1 MTYRKEALVEGE
13 YYHIYNRGNS
23 KQNIF
28 TDDLDRDRF
37 TKLLYLCNSEKSIN
51 FRDDIVGK
59 KIDAFDFNRG
69 EELVSIGAWV
79 LMPNHFHIY
88 ITLND
93 LPKSDFGNNITEF
106 MRKLLTSYSKYF
118 NTKYR
123 RTGGLFE
130 SKFKS
135 VHIETDIQAKYIFSY
150 IHLNPIKL
158 IDKNWKEDGI
168 KDFQKAKKFLESYK
182 WSSYMDYK
190 GVVREENKI
199 LNREK
204 FPYYFKTIKDFD
216 DEMIEWLSFNLPKSD
231 FGKPPKQE

>member
-79 LMPNHFHIY
+79 LMPNHFHLY
-88 ITLND
+88 ISPRRRLGD
-93 LPKSDFGNNITEF
+93 LGEETNSISVFVQ
-106 MRKLLTSYSKYF
+106 KLCTSYSMYF
-118 NTKYR
+118 NKKYK
-123 RTGGLFE
+123 RTGKLFE
-130 SKFKS
+130 GPFKA
-135 VHIETDIQAKYIFSY
+135 VHTKNDVQSKYIFSY
-150 IHLNPIKL
+150 IHLNPLKL
-158 IDKNWKEDGI
+158 IDPLWKEKEI
-168 KDFQKAKKFLESYK
+168 RNVKKRIEFLNKYE
-182 WSSYMDYK
+182 WSSYLDFRK
-190 GVVREENKI
+190 IKRLRGRI
-199 LNREK
+199 LNLK
-204 FPYYFKTIKDFD
+204 VFPQYFLDKEIFD
-216 DEMIEWLSFNLPKSD
+216 KEIFDWVTFNK
-231 FGKPPKQE
+231 

>member
-79 LMPNHFHIY
+79 LMPNHFHLY
-88 ITLND
+88 ISPRRRLGD
-93 LPKSDFGNNITEF
+93 LGEETNSISVFVQ
-106 MRKLLTSYSKYF
+106 KLCTSYSMYF
-118 NTKYR
+118 NKKYK
-123 RTGGLFE
+123 RTGKLFE
-130 SKFKS
+130 GPFKA
-135 VHIETDIQAKYIFSY
+135 VHTKNDIQSKYIFSY
-150 IHLNPIKL
+150 IHLNPLKL
-158 IDKNWKEDGI
+158 IDPLWKEKEI
-168 KDFQKAKKFLESYK
+168 RNVKKSIEFLNKYE
-182 WSSYMDYK
+182 WSSYLDFRKIKRLK
-190 GVVREENKI
+190 GRI
-199 LNREK
+199 LNLK
-204 FPYYFKTIKDFD
+204 VFPQYFLDKEIFD
-216 DEMIEWLSFNLPKSD
+216 KEIFDWVTFNK
-231 FGKPPKQE
+231 

>member
-79 LMPNHFHIY
+79 LMPNHFHLY
-88 ITLND
+88 ISPRRRLGD
-93 LPKSDFGNNITEF
+93 LGEETNSISVFVQ
-106 MRKLLTSYSKYF
+106 KLCTSYSMYF
-118 NTKYR
+118 NKKYK
-123 RTGGLFE
+123 RTGKLFE
-130 SKFKS
+130 GPFKA
-135 VHIETDIQAKYIFSY
+135 VHTKNDIQSKYIFSY
-150 IHLNPIKL
+150 IHLNPLKL
-158 IDKNWKEDGI
+158 IDPLWKEKEI
-168 KDFQKAKKFLESYK
+168 RNVKKSIEFLNKYE
-182 WSSYMDYK
+182 WSSYLDFRK
-190 GVVREENKI
+190 IKRLRGRI
-199 LNREK
+199 LNLK
-204 FPYYFKTIKDFD
+204 VFPQYFLDKEIFD
-216 DEMIEWLSFNLPKSD
+216 KEIFDWVTFNK
-231 FGKPPKQE
+231 

>member
-79 LMPNHFHIY
+79 LMPNHFHLY
-88 ITLND
+88 ISPRRRLGEKVKVVFTGDTGNSPAPLLRDTEKISDADYLIIDSVYGDKNHE
-93 LPKSDFGNNITEF
+93 PKEERD
-106 MRKLLTSYSKYF
+106 RKF
-118 NTKYR
+118 R
-123 RTGGLFE
+123 RIVMET
-130 SKFKS
+130 
-135 VHIETDIQAKYIFSY
+135 IETRGALIIPALFFGLKCWPRFFPRFLFTESFIAFTKRAKSTK
-150 IHLNPIKL
+150 P
-158 IDKNWKEDGI
+158 
-168 KDFQKAKKFLESYK
+168 
-182 WSSYMDYK
+182 YMP
-190 GVVREENKI
+190 
-199 LNREK
+199 
-204 FPYYFKTIKDFD
+204 F
-216 DEMIEWLSFNLPKSD
+216 
-231 FGKPPKQE
+231 

>member
-79 LMPNHFHIY
+79 LMPNHFHLY
-88 ITLND
+88 ISPRRRLGD
-93 LPKSDFGNNITEF
+93 LGEETNSISVFVQ
-106 MRKLLTSYSKYF
+106 KLCTSYSMYF
-118 NTKYR
+118 NKKYK
-123 RTGGLFE
+123 RTGKLFE
-130 SKFKS
+130 GPFKA
-135 VHIETDIQAKYIFSY
+135 VHTKNDVQSKYIFSY
-150 IHLNPIKL
+150 IHLNPLKL
-158 IDKNWKEDGI
+158 IDPLWKEKEI
-168 KDFQKAKKFLESYK
+168 RNVKKSIEFLNKYE
-182 WSSYMDYK
+182 WSSYLDFRKIKRLK
-190 GVVREENKI
+190 GRI
-199 LNREK
+199 LNLK
-204 FPYYFKTIKDFD
+204 VFPQYFLDKEIFD
-216 DEMIEWLSFNLPKSD
+216 KEIFDWVTFNK
-231 FGKPPKQE
+231 

>member
-79 LMPNHFHIY
+79 LMPNHFHLY
-88 ITLND
+88 ISPRRRLGD
-93 LPKSDFGNNITEF
+93 LGEETNSISVFVQ
-106 MRKLLTSYSKYF
+106 KLCTSYSMYF
-118 NTKYR
+118 NKKYK
-123 RTGGLFE
+123 RTGKLFE
-130 SKFKS
+130 GPFKA
-135 VHIETDIQAKYIFSY
+135 VHTKNDVQSKYIFSY
-150 IHLNPIKL
+150 IHLNPLKL
-158 IDKNWKEDGI
+158 IDPLWKEKEI
-168 KDFQKAKKFLESYK
+168 RNVKKSIEFLNKYE
-182 WSSYMDYK
+182 WSSYLDFRK
-190 GVVREENKI
+190 IKRLRGRI
-199 LNREK
+199 LNLK
-204 FPYYFKTIKDFD
+204 VFPQYFLDKEIFD
-216 DEMIEWLSFNLPKSD
+216 KEIFDWVTFNK
-231 FGKPPKQE
+231 

>member
-79 LMPNHFHIY
+79 LMPNHFHLY
-88 ITLND
+88 ISPRRRLGD
-93 LPKSDFGNNITEF
+93 LGEETNSISVFVQ
-106 MRKLLTSYSKYF
+106 KLCTSYSMYF
-118 NTKYR
+118 NKKYK
-123 RTGGLFE
+123 RTGKLFE
-130 SKFKS
+130 GPFKA
-135 VHIETDIQAKYIFSY
+135 VHTKNDVQSKYIFSY
-150 IHLNPIKL
+150 IHLNPLKL
-158 IDKNWKEDGI
+158 IDPLWKEKEI
-168 KDFQKAKKFLESYK
+168 RNVKKSIEFLNKYE
-182 WSSYMDYK
+182 WSSYLDFRK
-190 GVVREENKI
+190 IKRLRGRI
-199 LNREK
+199 LNLK
-204 FPYYFKTIKDFD
+204 VFPQYFLDKEIFD
-216 DEMIEWLSFNLPKSD
+216 WVTFNK
-231 FGKPPKQE
+231 